1 MGYEK
6 VSKWLRKGGKQDE
19 GAEKKPEPGSERL
32 CLMPLSGH
40 PGKLA
45 AVRGGSPSTPCKVSP

>member
-45 AVRGGSPSTPCKVSP
+45 AVRGGKPLDPV